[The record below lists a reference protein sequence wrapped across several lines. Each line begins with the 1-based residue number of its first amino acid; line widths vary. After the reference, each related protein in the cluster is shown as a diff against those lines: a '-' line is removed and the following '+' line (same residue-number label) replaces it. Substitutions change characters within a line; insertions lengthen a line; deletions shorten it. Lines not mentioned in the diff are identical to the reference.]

1 MKLLIFIGGFYH
13 LALFVFHLFFWK
25 LFDWKRDLS
34 SLKFINRGI
43 VQVLNLRLMW
53 VFLVVAYV
61 SFFHADALLTSAL
74 GKAIL
79 VSIALFWLMRGVE
92 QVVFFKLKSAIS
104 VAFFAAFLLGAA
116 IYFSPFLF

>member
-1 MKLLIFIGGFYH
+1 MKSLIFIGGFYH

-43 VQVLNLRLMW
+43 IQILNLRLMW
-53 VFLVVAYV
+53 VFLVVAYI
-61 SFFHADALLTSAL
+61 SFVHADALLTTAL

-79 VSIALFWLMRGVE
+79 ISTAVFWLMRAVE
-92 QVVFFKLKSAIS
+92 QIVFFKLTNKIS
-104 VAFFAAFLLGAA
+104 GAFFVVFLIGAA